1 MNYKDSMSVN
11 KFKLYLQTL
20 TSSTTSVEYLL
31 KKILT
36 VFLKEGDRV
45 YMRENMLAG
54 IRSKDISKLVS
65 LLESEDQ
72 RVRKMTIVIISL
84 ILSNPLAKI
93 IFMEKCGLSLIPG
106 KVFLTRLKYL
116 SKNVSPTGFISLL
129 LSLEKGQE
137 SEARNSHSL
146 FWYIPMAALATDSK
160 KSQLEYHF
168 FEEYMLRQ
176 DEVGDFQLDSIP
188 DPIFN
193 ICGFHASSSALEKNH
208 LLANVPREDEDSF
221 TFESHYSTRQKD
233 YEINTQIFS
242 SSIRPTPQDRPEK
255 QLVQSLV
262 IGHSAN
268 PEPRERRTRTPLTPS
283 RSPLASESRTPRS
296 PRPEAKAHHSV
307 NESSLNYRD
316 RAPPSKS
323 PVRNYGPIQR
333 RADVSKSPVKSAV
346 ANVRE
351 KSPVRFYA
359 SRN

>member
-1 MNYKDSMSVN
+1 MSVN

-45 YMRENMLAG
+45 YMRENMLSG

-72 RVRKMTIVIISL
+72 RVRKMTILIISL

-129 LSLEKGQE
+129 LSLEKGQDTE
-137 SEARNSHSL
+137 IHNSQSL
-146 FWYIPMAALATDSK
+146 FWYIPMAALASDSK
-160 KSQLEYHF
+160 KSQLDYHF

-176 DEVGDFQLDSIP
+176 DELGDLQLDSVP

-208 LLANVPREDEDSF
+208 LLANAPKEDEDSF

-242 SSIRPTPQDRPEK
+242 SSIRPTPDDRPEK

-262 IGHSAN
+262 VGSTMT
-268 PEPRERRTRTPLTPS
+268 PETRDRKTRAPLAPS
-283 RSPLASESRTPRS
+283 RSPLTSEPKTPRS
-296 PRPEAKAHHSV
+296 PRPETKIHQST
-307 NESSLNYRD
+307 NESSFNY

-333 RADVSKSPVKSAV
+333 RADVSKSPHKSAV

-351 KSPVRFYA
+351 KSPVRLYA